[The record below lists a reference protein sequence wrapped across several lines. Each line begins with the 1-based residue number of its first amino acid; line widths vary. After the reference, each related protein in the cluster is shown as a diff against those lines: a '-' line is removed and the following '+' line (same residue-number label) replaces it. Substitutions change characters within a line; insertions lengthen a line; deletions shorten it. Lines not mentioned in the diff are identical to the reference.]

1 MKCVDCKTSA
11 CSLLQ
16 GGQLTKA
23 QLLALRLALCSHTL
37 CNQANAFHA
46 QSPPMQPLHPTPR
59 IFALIPCAGQGS
71 RAGTACPKQYQP
83 INGRAMLWHT
93 LAAFAACTDI
103 AHTTLVLAPD
113 DNWFSQ
119 QTWPADVP
127 AQSVRIAK
135 VGGASRAE
143 SVCNGL
149 QALAQ
154 EGAGADDWVLVHD
167 AARCLITPTLIKRL
181 IAACLPDA
189 TGGLLALPLPD
200 TLKAAT
206 QTVISPD
213 NTAPRVSATL
223 PRHDKWL
230 AQTPQMFRLGAL
242 LQALQNGLQNTP
254 EAITDEASAM
264 ERMGYASL
272 LVQGSSS
279 NFKVTYPDDFAL
291 AQALLLARNSQ

>member
-1 MKCVDCKTSA
+1 
-11 CSLLQ
+11 
-16 GGQLTKA
+16 
-23 QLLALRLALCSHTL
+23 
-37 CNQANAFHA
+37 
-46 QSPPMQPLHPTPR
+46 MQPSIPTPR

-93 LAAFAACTDI
+93 LAAFAACADI

-127 AQSVRIAK
+127 AESVRIAK

-154 EGAGADDWVLVHD
+154 QGAGADDWVLVHD

-200 TLKAAT
+200 TLKASAFAPST
-206 QTVISPD
+206 SPD
-213 NTAPRVSATL
+213 SNSHRVSATL

-242 LQALQNGLQNTP
+242 LQALRNGLHHDNLKSDGLQNTP

-264 ERMGYASL
+264 ERMGYAPL
-272 LVQGSSS
+272 LVHGSSS
-279 NFKVTYPDDFAL
+279 NFKVTYPDDFAV
-291 AQALLLARNSQ
+291 AQALLSARTSQ